1 MKMGKQRQLVKLR
14 ALARNVKTSTTVGLW
29 ICTLASI
36 GLFIASFCVPPMG
49 EISPSVLKAG
59 SLIFAFAALFLIRE
73 AIVEGLGVRLTHGDT
88 VIEVKDL
95 DGHAVAQGANDSADG
110 TDD

>member
-1 MKMGKQRQLVKLR
+1 MGKQRQLVKLR
-14 ALARNVKTSTTVGLW
+14 ALARNVRTSTTVGLW
-29 ICTLASI
+29 ICTLTSI

-49 EISPSVLKAG
+49 EISSSVLRAG

-73 AIVEGLGVRLTHGDT
+73 AIVEGLGVRLTHGNT

-95 DGHAVAQGANDSADG
+95 NGNKPEDTNEINNDNEE
-110 TDD
+110 T

>member
-1 MKMGKQRQLVKLR
+1 M
-14 ALARNVKTSTTVGLW
+14 KTSTTVGLW
-29 ICTLASI
+29 VCTIISI
-36 GLFIASFCVPPMG
+36 GLFVASFCVPPMG

-95 DGHAVAQGANDSADG
+95 DGRAVAQGANDSADG

>member
-1 MKMGKQRQLVKLR
+1 MGKQRQLVKLR

-29 ICTLASI
+29 VCTITSI
-36 GLFIASFCVPPMG
+36 GLFVASFCVPPMG

-59 SLIFAFAALFLIRE
+59 SLIFAFAALFMVRE

-95 DGHAVAQGANDSADG
+95 DGRAAAPDAIGSSDG
-110 TDD
+110 DQDPA